1 MPDLDDAVG
10 GIDAQVAVD
19 TDRVT
24 ALVVDNGEETGVV
37 ADAAGRH
44 PVAQLPLGCERTV
57 RQVSPVAML
66 PVLAEGVEQR
76 GRVSRDIERLD
87 STKAPLHLRASR
99 MLARTPALD
108 RKPDRLIQLVVEIW
122 HLNPT
127 ENCIVKAS
135 AI

>member
-1 MPDLDDAVG
+1 MF
-10 GIDAQVAVD
+10 
-19 TDRVT
+19 
-24 ALVVDNGEETGVV
+24 
-37 ADAAGRH
+37 
-44 PVAQLPLGCERTV
+44 
-57 RQVSPVAML
+57 
-66 PVLAEGVEQR
+66 PVLAEGFEQR
-76 GRVSRDIERLD
+76 GRVNLDFNWLD
-87 STKAPLHLRASR
+87 STQAPLHLRASR